1 MSSDVRV
8 KREYAEEMLNTYN
21 RLHRE
26 RMKEENKENKVCQMY
41 CAMHQLEIVEN

>member
-21 RLHRE
+21 RLHLIGCIE
-26 RMKEENKENKVCQMY
+26 RG
-41 CAMHQLEIVEN
+41 